1 MISRFLLE
9 NSIFRNFNFR
19 KKVFKHSFIPYTMND
34 VVDYERDFRR
44 VKQGETLIYTTLHGL
59 KPDLSMPS
67 DVPSVLDEKAKIEM
81 ELSEK
86 ASKEQLQNESSSE
99 NSSDDDEDEED
110 DDDDDTEEGDSGE
123 EEEQLEDGTI
133 RKKTKNMEIHNR
145 PRDESPNS
153 KRVYIF

>member
-1 MISRFLLE
+1 
-9 NSIFRNFNFR
+9 
-19 KKVFKHSFIPYTMND
+19 MND

-67 DVPSVLDEKAKIEM
+67 DMPSVLDEKAKIEV

-86 ASKEQLQNESSSE
+86 PNKEQNESSSE
-99 NSSDDDEDEED
+99 NSSDDDEDD
-110 DDDDDTEEGDSGE
+110 DDYDSEEGESGR